1 MAIQEGYLS
10 TSLRWALFKTDWP
23 EGEIKFSESSSA
35 ELNIPKS
42 FSKNADEMFCVAQ
55 ITRFPNDPI
64 VITAYKSQN
73 DAGKVRDSDAWHVLC
88 SKAMGRALK
97 KAGYPDTIADLRT
110 MTKYRDAG
118 KEPVI
123 PVVGNSVTSNGPSN
137 VTYTVSNKSVVAG
150 QTLNTPTVVTE
161 SKERPSKPSTD
172 WGSDI
177 ERDEAHRNFK
187 IRSNDLTEEERE
199 TLRAE
204 HTKLNNRQWPMSR
217 GELNTLLILLE
228 KMFAERE
235 GFEEEHHDIEED
247 EADLITTDGLK
258 SLFEMLDDDAK
269 EEVVI
274 AFGEPEKWAD
284 KIPEHEYSQM
294 VDLFTLGKED

>member
-64 VITAYKSQN
+64 VVTAYKSQN
-73 DAGKVRDSDAWHVLC
+73 DAGKLRDSDAWHVLC

-118 KEPVI
+118 KEPVN
-123 PVVGNSVTSNGPSN
+123 VVNTTNPNTS
-137 VTYTVSNKSVVAG
+137 VTYTTTANKSVVAG

-269 EEVVI
+269 EEVII
-274 AFGEPEKWAD
+274 AFGEPSKWAD